1 MSDLSSDLISRAGE
15 HSNVGSL
22 TLVHHQHHESLAD
35 YAKHMVATPDVDS
48 SSTESCTDKLAREA
62 RVLTYGVGG
71 AFGDVAQNPIS
82 KLPEVASAGA
92 FGVGVKVLQKAGTG
106 GKVVVGAVGAGMAIK
121 MGYDELTGNRWSEFG
136 GAMSSAWD
144 SSSNFQSSVEATKHS
159 VGSLAV
165 DFSVGTIA
173 YKAVGLSEP
182 MVSRSSSLTKNDLS
196 LSYFEPSRL
205 TKATEF
211 SRLGERSSSILGE
224 PALPL
229 RSIAKVPTYREFAL
243 LGERTT
249 LTTVGDAALKE
260 SAIRRE
266 LAIPRPVEKPLAKS
280 VESVLPLP
288 ASNLTDSLK
297 ANLLSGKVE
306 EFGYLSAIREV
317 ASVEMDAGFRPGRA
331 SYGAIADTLE
341 VMSQQ
346 AGPEFAPKYRD
357 VARLVRQHSQRF
369 PKD

>member
-22 TLVHHQHHESLAD
+22 TLVHDQHHESLAD
-35 YAKHMVATPDVDS
+35 YAKHMVAIPDVDN

-121 MGYDELTGNRWSEFG
+121 MGYDEWTGDRWSKFC
-136 GAMSSAWD
+136 GAISSAWD
-144 SSSNFQSSVEATKHS
+144 SSSNFESSVEATKHS

-165 DFSVGTIA
+165 DLSVGTLA

-182 MVSRSSSLTKNDLS
+182 IMSRSSSLTKNDLS
-196 LSYFEPSRL
+196 MSFIEQSRL

-224 PALPL
+224 PSLPL
-229 RSIAKVPTYREFAL
+229 RSIAKVPTYREFTL
-243 LGERTT
+243 LGERTNFTT
-249 LTTVGDAALKE
+249 LGGAALKE
-260 SAIRRE
+260 SAIGRE
-266 LAIPRPVEKPLAKS
+266 PARPLSVEKPLSKS
-280 VESVLPLP
+280 IESVLPLQ

-317 ASVEMDAGFRPGRA
+317 AAVEMEAGFRRGRA
-331 SYGAIADTLE
+331 SYSAIADTLE

-346 AGPEFAPKYRD
+346 AGPEFAPRYGD
-357 VARLVRQHSQRF
+357 VARLVRQYSQRF